1 MRYLI
6 DTHWIASYLNGRTDA
21 VDLFGSIE
29 QEDLAISQVT
39 YGEIYE
45 GIYFGRDPQKYER
58 AFRDVLRA
66 VDVLPLTQTIWRRFA
81 RLRGELR
88 GQGQLIADFDLLIAA
103 TALQHD
109 CRLLTRNRRHFE
121 RIPQLQLQ

>member
-6 DTHWIASYLNGRTDA
+6 DTHWIASYLNGRTEA
-21 VDLFGSIE
+21 VNLFASIE

-45 GIYFGRDPQKYER
+45 GIYVGQDPQRYER
-58 AFRDVLRA
+58 AFREVLRA
-66 VDVLPLTQTIWRRFA
+66 VDVFPLTQTIWRRFA

-88 GQGQLIADFDLLIAA
+88 QQGQLIADLDLLIAA

-109 CRLLTRNRRHFE
+109 CLLLTRNRRHFE

>member
-6 DTHWIASYLNGRTDA
+6 DTHWIVSYLNGRKEA
-21 VDLFGSIE
+21 VDLLASID

-45 GIYFGRDPQKYER
+45 GIYFGRDPRRYER

-66 VDVLPLTQTIWRRFA
+66 VDVLPLSQTIWRRFA
-81 RLRGELR
+81 RLRGDLR
-88 GQGQLIADFDLLIAA
+88 HKGQLIADLDLLIAA

-109 CRLLTRNRRHFE
+109 CLLVTRDRRHFE

>member
-6 DTHWIASYLNGRTDA
+6 DTHWIASYLNGRKEA
-21 VDLFGSIE
+21 VDLLASIE

-45 GIYFGRDPQKYER
+45 GIYFGQDPPRYER

-66 VDVLPLTQTIWRRFA
+66 VDVLTLSQPIWRRFA

-88 GQGQLIADFDLLIAA
+88 QQGQLIADLDLLIAA
-103 TALQHD
+103 TALQ
-109 CRLLTRNRRHFE
+109 
-121 RIPQLQLQ
+121 

>member
-6 DTHWIASYLNGRTDA
+6 DTHWIASYLNGRTEA
-21 VDLFGSIE
+21 VDLFASIE

-66 VDVLPLTQTIWRRFA
+66 IDVLPLTQTIWRRFA

-88 GQGQLIADFDLLIAA
+88 HSGQLIADLDLLIAA
-103 TALQHD
+103 TALQHE
-109 CRLLTRNRRHFE
+109 CLLLTRNLRHFE